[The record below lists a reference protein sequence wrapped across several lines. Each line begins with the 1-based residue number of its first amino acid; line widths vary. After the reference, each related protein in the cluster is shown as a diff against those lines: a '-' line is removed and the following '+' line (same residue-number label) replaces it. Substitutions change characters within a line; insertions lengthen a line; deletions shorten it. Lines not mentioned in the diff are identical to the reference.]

1 MARLVDGS
9 KLARIHAATLELVVE
24 KGYGGAS
31 ISAIANKAGVAEGY
45 LYRFYSSKQSL
56 VTALLYGRIHNLILK
71 LKEFLS
77 HESTITSVIELLIG
91 ELFTLAE
98 TAQNEIRFIHVLM
111 HDYNFQISEQQRNEI
126 EVLCQQVID
135 SGIRNEEFNETLTV
149 EEVYAMVIIY
159 PIEFINLRIK
169 AFFGIN
175 GWNDSDK
182 RKVVDFCINALK

>member
-56 VTALLYGRIHNLILK
+56 VTTLLYGRIHNLILK

-77 HESTITSVIELLIG
+77 NESTITSVIELLIG

-126 EVLCQQVID
+126 EVLCRQVID

-149 EEVYAMVIIY
+149 EEVYAMVII
-159 PIEFINLRIK
+159 
-169 AFFGIN
+169 
-175 GWNDSDK
+175 
-182 RKVVDFCINALK
+182 